1 MTILNCSA
9 MSCVHNEAGMCQA
22 GYILIEGKNSTT
34 TLETKCSSYK
44 PNKFINQVRAL
55 VNTNYVGEV
64 MQLFSSM
71 DRVKMNPQINC
82 QALNCFFNSSGKC
95 ESRNVAI
102 SVDKSDTTKVMCETF
117 VK

>member
-1 MTILNCSA
+1 MTMLNCAA

-22 GYILIEGKNSTT
+22 GYILIEGNDSTT

-44 PNKFINQVRAL
+44 PNKFINQVKAL
-55 VNTNYVGEV
+55 ANTNYVGEV

-71 DRVKMNPQINC
+71 DEVKMNPQINC
-82 QALNCFFNSSGKC
+82 QAINCFFNSSGKC
-95 ESRNVAI
+95 ESRNIAI
-102 SVDKSDTTKVMCETF
+102 SVDKNDQFKAMCETF